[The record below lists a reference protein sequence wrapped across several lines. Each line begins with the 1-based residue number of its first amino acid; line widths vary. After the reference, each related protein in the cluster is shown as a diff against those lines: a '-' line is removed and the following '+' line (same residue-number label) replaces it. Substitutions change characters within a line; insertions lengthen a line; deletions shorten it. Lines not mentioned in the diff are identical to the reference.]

1 MNKNKKNF
9 ITLKPV
15 AIFTAAA
22 ITIMAGACPFSA
34 IQCQSG
40 FPHSSG
46 IKYQRQ
52 HSQVPQVRQQHPVKG
67 KRGLAVGESGRIWQ
81 VKESDP
87 CQELPFLFSEYV

>member
-22 ITIMAGACPFSA
+22 ITIMAA

>member
-15 AIFTAAA
+15 AVFTAAA
-22 ITIMAGACPFSA
+22 ITITAGACLSQPSNA
-34 IQCQSG
+34 KAASR
-40 FPHSSG
+40 SD

>member
-22 ITIMAGACPFSA
+22 ITIMAGACLSQPSNA
-34 IQCQSG
+34 KAASRTAD
-40 FPHSSG
+40 